1 MARGGKRDG
10 AGRPAGS
17 PNKHTAERRAALA
30 DLVGDHVQA
39 AIKALADI
47 AKGGQSEAA
56 RVSAATAILD
66 RVYGRPGTS
75 VSVDWTDATERP
87 TEVVI
92 SAAAWP
98 ITDEAQNEIDAH
110 RGPDGAIDFA
120 ALSDRTLDQIIRAAD
135 LRDVAQPEKGGQ
147 QQHKGGFLGGYASS

>member
-39 AIKALADI
+39 AIRSLADI
-47 AKGGQSEAA
+47 AKHGQSEAA
-56 RVSAATAILD
+56 RVSACTAILD

-75 VSVDWTDATERP
+75 VSVDWTDTTERP
-87 TEVVI
+87 TEI
-92 SAAAWP
+92 HIAPAAWP
-98 ITDEAQNEIDAH
+98 ITAEAQSEIDAH
-110 RGPDGAIDFA
+110 RGPDGSIDFA
-120 ALSDRTLDQIIRAAD
+120 ALSEQTLDQIMRAAD
-135 LRDVAQPEKGGQ
+135 LRDVAQDRFG
-147 QQHKGGFLGGYASS
+147 A

>member
-1 MARGGKRDG
+1 MPRGGKRDG

-30 DLVGDHVQA
+30 DLVGDHVQV

-47 AKGGQSEAA
+47 ARDGQSEAA
-56 RVSAATAILD
+56 RVSACTAILD

-98 ITDEAQNEIDAH
+98 ITDEAKSEIDEH
-110 RGPDGAIDFA
+110 RGPDGVIDFA
-120 ALSDRTLDQIIRAAD
+120 ALSDRTLDQIVRAAD
-135 LRDVAQPEKGGQ
+135 LRDVAQDRFGAGKG
-147 QQHKGGFLGGYASS
+147 

>member
-30 DLVGDHVQA
+30 DLVGGHVQT
-39 AIKALADI
+39 AIKSLSDI
-47 AKGGQSEAA
+47 AEHGQSEAA
-56 RVSAATAILD
+56 RVSASVALLD
-66 RVYGRPGTS
+66 RVYGRPGQS

-87 TEVVI
+87 TEI
-92 SAAAWP
+92 HITAAAWP

-110 RGPDGAIDFA
+110 RGPDGVIDFA
-120 ALSDRTLDQIIRAAD
+120 ALSEQTLDAIMRAAD
-135 LRDVAQPEKGGQ
+135 LRDIAEERFG
-147 QQHKGGFLGGYASS
+147 A

>member
-30 DLVGDHVQA
+30 DLVGGHVQTAIA
-39 AIKALADI
+39 ALSDI
-47 AKGGQSEAA
+47 AKDGQSEAA
-56 RVSAATAILD
+56 RVSASVAILD
-66 RVYGRPGTS
+66 RVYGRPGQS

-98 ITDEAQNEIDAH
+98 ITDEAQNDIDAH
-110 RGPDGAIDFA
+110 RGPDGVIDFS
-120 ALSDRTLDQIIRAAD
+120 ALSEQTLDQIMRAAD
-135 LRDVAQPEKGGQ
+135 LRDVAQDRFG
-147 QQHKGGFLGGYASS
+147 A